1 MKIMK
6 VLRAIGNWIL
16 FLLTGKGELAEEM
29 VEAGV
34 LSYEG
39 QGRDPN
45 GR

>member
-6 VLRAIGNWIL
+6 VLRTIGNWIL
-16 FLLTGKGELAEEM
+16 FLLTGKGELADEM

-34 LSYEG
+34 IDYGG
-39 QGRDPN
+39 QGRDPH

>member
-1 MKIMK
+1 MK
-6 VLRAIGNWIL
+6 VLRAIGNFIV
-16 FLLTGKGELAEEM
+16 FILTGKGELAEEM

-39 QGRDPN
+39 QGRDEN